1 MNDKEKLDL
10 AIKALRKIANIK
22 TPSCEKYVQIADDI
36 AIEAL
41 ATVEDQ

>member
-36 AIEAL
+36 AVETLVALEA
-41 ATVEDQ
+41 